1 MIITKYDRN
10 ICNLFFENQPNEIW
24 SHLSE
29 MCQKAGFLSPR
40 CSKITETKEKERRK
54 RNSEEK
60 ERRRREKKAMAALV
74 VFIIG
79 TLEIVF
85 GGEN

>member
-1 MIITKYDRN
+1 MKR
-10 ICNLFFENQPNEIW
+10 
-24 SHLSE
+24 
-29 MCQKAGFLSPR
+29 CQKAGFLSPR

-74 VFIIG
+74 VFIIA